1 MPILSNV
8 PLTGKTPLLYFCSH
22 LGECEWLL
30 RSTCLRCVLVLSN
43 PPVVQTRVLPMFLR
57 IEKGSAVPISRQI
70 VQQIGMLCASGQLDA
85 GERLPSVREL
95 ARELAVN
102 QNTILRVY
110 ERLTSAGLLEMRHGQ
125 GTFVTPG
132 AKDELIA
139 AHRERLIDELRQLGR
154 QSLALGLSS
163 DELHSLL
170 TIALE
175 QLSAAA
181 SPSETDASREESTP

>member
-1 MPILSNV
+1 
-8 PLTGKTPLLYFCSH
+8 
-22 LGECEWLL
+22 
-30 RSTCLRCVLVLSN
+30 
-43 PPVVQTRVLPMFLR
+43 MFIR

-70 VQQIGMLCASGQLDA
+70 THQIGMLCASGQLDA

-125 GTFVTPG
+125 GTFVTHG

-139 AHRERLIDELRQLGR
+139 AHRERLVDELRQLGR
-154 QSLALGLSS
+154 QSMALGLSS
-163 DELHSLL
+163 DELHNLL

-175 QLSAAA
+175 QLSPTAPSGAA
-181 SPSETDASREESTP
+181 DASREESTP